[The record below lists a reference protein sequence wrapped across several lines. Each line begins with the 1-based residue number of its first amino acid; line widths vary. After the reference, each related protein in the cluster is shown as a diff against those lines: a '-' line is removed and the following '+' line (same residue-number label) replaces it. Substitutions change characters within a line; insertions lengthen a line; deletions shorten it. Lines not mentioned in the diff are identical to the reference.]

1 MLIINSEMLISIL
14 IMQKYI
20 LKMKIAPNRGI
31 QDSGFI

>member
-1 MLIINSEMLISIL
+1 MLIINSEMIINIL

-20 LKMKIAPNRGI
+20 LKMKIVPNRGI